1 MNVKLQYPVTF
12 FANVWVNGRMITNN
26 YNVVLDI
33 ITGTED
39 GFEQNVAFDRIRY
52 MLQEKF
58 ANSVFVDEEEPSV
71 VKKLRAAGLN
81 VIALPEVPVDQ
92 IIGMALMY
100 KLNSVTEDKM
110 VVIQTRISSNLS
122 ENVVYFHSVDDSA
135 GPFMDDGWWDS
146 AKPSCN
152 SEVKSSK
159 VVDIADETWTA
170 LGLQWE
176 PIADWSDDNVVE
188 FTKADD

>member
-12 FANVWVNGRMITNN
+12 YANVWVNGRMVTNN

-39 GFEQNVAFDRIRY
+39 GYEQNIAFDRIRF
-52 MLQEKF
+52 MIQEQF
-58 ANSVFVDEEEPSV
+58 ANSVFVDQEETDV
-71 VKKLRAAGLN
+71 VERLRNAGLR

-92 IIGMALMY
+92 IIGMSLLY
-100 KLNSVTEDKM
+100 KLNSVTEDRM
-110 VVIQTRISSNLS
+110 VVVQSRISSHLS

-146 AKPSCN
+146 PKPTCN
-152 SEVKSSK
+152 TEVRSSK
-159 VVDIADETWTA
+159 IVDIAEETWTA

-176 PIADWSDDNVVE
+176 PVDEWNDDNVVE